1 MRRLDGAN
9 FFIILPLRLAN
20 DLVMLVVQLGDFL
33 LMDDFLFLHSLLQV
47 LIFLAD
53 FIHLVLYVLEKSL
66 FQLLLQLLGR
76 ELVFVLFRVVFGGIS
91 FPLRLVQQILQLGDF
106 AFEFVRL
113 FPGLIQ
119 NLLIIR
125 DSFLGRLCL
134 LVGLL

>member
-1 MRRLDGAN
+1 
-9 FFIILPLRLAN
+9 
-20 DLVMLVVQLGDFL
+20 MLVVQLGDFL